1 VHLNRVDLNLLVV
14 LDAIYTE
21 GGITK
26 AARKLH
32 LTQPAISHALSR
44 LREMFGD
51 PLFERQGQAMIPTP
65 LARGIIEPVRRSLR
79 NLEITLNQVARF
91 DPSSS
96 RTKFTI
102 GVRDVLEATLL
113 PPLMERIASE
123 APHIEIAAVRA
134 DRRELES
141 ELAMGALDA
150 AIDVLLLPLSEQIR
164 HAPIALDPLV
174 VVARKGHPM
183 VKKGLS
189 IETYLKQDHILASS
203 RRAGP
208 GMEDMELAR
217 LGQQRNIRLR
227 CQHYFAAC
235 SVVSRTDLILT
246 MPETYARIASQQ
258 FGNQVLPFPLPLP
271 AMDAHL
277 YWHANVEDE
286 PANRWLRQ
294 KVSEVFAA

>member
-1 VHLNRVDLNLLVV
+1 MHLNRVDLNLLVV

-51 PLFERQGQAMIPTP
+51 PLFERQGQAMAPTP

-79 NLEITLNQVARF
+79 DLEITLNQVARF
-91 DPSSS
+91 DPATSQA
-96 RTKFTI
+96 RFTI
-102 GVRDVLEATLL
+102 AVRDVLEATLL
-113 PPLMERIASE
+113 PALMERVARE
-123 APHIEIAAVRA
+123 APQIEIAAVRA

-141 ELAMGALDA
+141 ELAMGTLDA
-150 AIDVLLLPLSEQIR
+150 AIDVLLPLSEQIR
-164 HAPIALDPLV
+164 HSRIGIDPMV
-174 VVARKGHPM
+174 VMARKGHPA
-183 VKKGLS
+183 VGRGLDLP
-189 IETYLKQDHILASS
+189 TYLRQDHILVSS

-208 GMEDMELAR
+208 GLEDVELSR
-217 LGQQRNIRLR
+217 HGHQRRIRLR

-258 FGNQVLPFPLPLP
+258 FGNQILPFPLPMPTL
-271 AMDAHL
+271 DAHL

-286 PANRWLRQ
+286 PANRWLRER
-294 KVSEVFAA
+294 VVEVFKG